1 MARILILEDEDSV
14 NRGISFSLEKAGHKV
29 VSCGTIQE
37 AKQQAAQSKPEI
49 VICDI
54 NLPDGNGLEFI
65 QWLREESNA
74 YVICLTA
81 LDQEMDQVMGYEAGA
96 DDYMTK
102 PFSLSVLLL
111 KIEVW
116 LKRNGGEREQKIL
129 QSGTLCIDLEE
140 MQVKKNGEEISLTKN
155 EWKMLNYFLKS
166 PKQVLSKQQ
175 ILEHVFDVDGEFID
189 ENTLAV
195 YIRRLREKI
204 EENPAKPSY
213 IKNVRGLGY
222 VWNEDVI

>member
-14 NRGISFSLEKAGHKV
+14 NRGISFSLEKEGHKV
-29 VSCGTIQE
+29 VSCGTILE

-74 YVICLTA
+74 YMICLTA

-111 KIEVW
+111 KIEAW
-116 LKRNGGEREQKIL
+116 LKRNGRGREQKHL
-129 QSGTLCIDLEE
+129 QSGTLYIYQEE

>member
-14 NRGISFSLEKAGHKV
+14 NRGISFSLEKEGHKV
-29 VSCGTIQE
+29 VSCGTILE

-54 NLPDGNGLEFI
+54 NLSDGNGLEFI

-74 YVICLTA
+74 YMICLTA

-111 KIEVW
+111 KIEAW
-116 LKRNGGEREQKIL
+116 LKRNGRGREQKHL
-129 QSGTLCIDLEE
+129 QSGTLYIYQEE